1 MSAAGYVRASAAI
14 CTFFFKNLSN
24 LRRLERLTDN
34 VNAKLATR
42 CDTFVIEEDRDY
54 VRQYNDD
61 LAALRQTV
69 KREVPPT
76 SVFPSEF
83 LSSVLLFFGIR
94 ALCIC
99 TALWSDTPVMATFA
113 ASLLQFV
120 VLPFSLHVAFLHLL
134 VLALPLFGPHYAA
147 VGILHMLVPEWASV
161 HVEIGLAFVA
171 TFVLI
176 DQFLCLL
183 LCFET
188 PKGKAKHKDGS
199 TLLLH
204 GLYGFFNCK
213 TYTVILLLVLR
224 GFRVNLTVWLLDVVL
239 GLTNKLSA
247 LSGQHLCLLAAFFL
261 HVMILTPLAI
271 SRSLGNYLLSPA
283 PRGAHSSRVQ
293 PGTQVSPLPSRH
305 DRVRRTYLWRWG
317 TGRMVEPLLRGW
329 NGVEIRVV
337 PSCTRLPD
345 HDAVL
350 FIKNRTHSHRKW

>member
-1 MSAAGYVRASAAI
+1 MFDTTDRR
-14 CTFFFKNLSN
+14 NLSN

-213 TYTVILLLVLR
+213 TFVQQERNQVLPRLSQVWCGLLQVHGYPAASTPR
-224 GFRVNLTVWLLDVVL
+224 IPREPHRV
-239 GLTNKLSA
+239 
-247 LSGQHLCLLAAFFL
+247 AA
-261 HVMILTPLAI
+261 
-271 SRSLGNYLLSPA
+271 R
-283 PRGAHSSRVQ
+283 RGAGLDKQTFCVVGAASLSVGCVIFACYDSDPLGHFQIAGELSS
-293 PGTQVSPLPSRH
+293 TTSTAW
-305 DRVRRTYLWRWG
+305 RTFQ
-317 TGRMVEPLLRGW
+317 
-329 NGVEIRVV
+329 
-337 PSCTRLPD
+337 SCTTRHTSFTTTFTTRP
-345 HDAVL
+345 
-350 FIKNRTHSHRKW
+350 RSTHISMALGHRKNGGASS